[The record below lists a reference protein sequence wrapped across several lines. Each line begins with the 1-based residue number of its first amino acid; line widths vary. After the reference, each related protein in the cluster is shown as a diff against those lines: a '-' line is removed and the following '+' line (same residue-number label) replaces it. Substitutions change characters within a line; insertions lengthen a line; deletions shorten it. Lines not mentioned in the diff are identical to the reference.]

1 MGKPVTKPVITPT
14 PARLSEPAPI
24 PTPAPTPSVPMAA
37 IEAKQAELLGIKHQ
51 LEFQLN
57 GVVNQLHLIDQL
69 LHPAPPPAPDNTI

>member
-1 MGKPVTKPVITPT
+1 MGEPVIKPKI
-14 PARLSEPAPI
+14 PAPDNI
-24 PTPAPTPSVPMAA
+24 PISA
-37 IEAKQAELLGIKHQ
+37 IEAKQVELLGIKQQ